1 MSLPTYLCRKGKRWV
16 KIKNGL
22 IFKSPI
28 SKQGSLDTELHP
40 QEELGKTEE
49 RNMVLRMAVFL
60 CEAAAPYFCVPG
72 IPNLQSNTDKG
83 SILLRYW
90 CRYKGGRGGGEIIFK
105 HSQRKPKQT
114 VKVLKQLKLTQCQLP
129 STSEGTDYLLS
140 LLLCQKG
147 IQQQCFPLDPQSRGH
162 SCRSYLEWR

>member
-28 SKQGSLDTELHP
+28 SKQGSLDTELHL

-60 CEAAAPYFCVPG
+60 CEAAAPYLCVLG

-90 CRYKGGRGGGEIIFK
+90 CRYKGGGGRN
-105 HSQRKPKQT
+105 HLQA
-114 VKVLKQLKLTQCQLP
+114 LTKEAKTNGKSSEAAQIDAV
-129 STSEGTDYLLS
+129 STA
-140 LLLCQKG
+140 Q
-147 IQQQCFPLDPQSRGH
+147 H
-162 SCRSYLEWR
+162 V

>member
-60 CEAAAPYFCVPG
+60 CEAAAPYFCVLG

-90 CRYKGGRGGGEIIFK
+90 CRYKGGRGGGRN
-105 HSQRKPKQT
+105 HLQA
-114 VKVLKQLKLTQCQLP
+114 LTKEAKTNCKSSEAAQIDAV
-129 STSEGTDYLLS
+129 STA
-140 LLLCQKG
+140 Q
-147 IQQQCFPLDPQSRGH
+147 H
-162 SCRSYLEWR
+162 V

>member
-60 CEAAAPYFCVPG
+60 CEQQLPTSALRVSRISRATQTRGAFCSTTGAG
-72 IPNLQSNTDKG
+72 I
-83 SILLRYW
+83 
-90 CRYKGGRGGGEIIFK
+90 RGWGGEIIFK

-129 STSEGTDYLLS
+129 STSEGTDYLLL

-147 IQQQCFPLDPQSRGH
+147 IQQQCFPPDPQSPRH
-162 SCRSYLEWR
+162 SCRNYLEWR